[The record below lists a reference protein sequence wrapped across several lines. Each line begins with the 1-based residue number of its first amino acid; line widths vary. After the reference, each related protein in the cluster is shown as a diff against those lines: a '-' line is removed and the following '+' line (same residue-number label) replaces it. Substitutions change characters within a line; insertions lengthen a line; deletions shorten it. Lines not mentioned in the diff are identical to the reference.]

1 MTTKYATRAVKLF
14 SAILLFAAAGAA
26 QAADYVV
33 VKSTDPGI
41 KAGLTLN
48 GGEKVN
54 LAAGQTLTLIAAAGD
69 VTTLKGS
76 AAGAVAPARRTAQA
90 DANRL
95 AALKVLIDPPP
106 EGRTFG
112 GRRGGVC
119 PDPAALKTLD
129 DILAVQDAGCAAA
142 ARVALEAYA
151 TKN

>member
-1 MTTKYATRAVKLF
+1 MRRIILGVSL
-14 SAILLFAAAGAA
+14 AIAAAAAGAA

-33 VKSTDPGI
+33 VRSTDPGI

-48 GGEKVN
+48 SGQQVN

-76 AAGAVAPARRTAQA
+76 AAGVVTPVRRSAQA
-90 DANRL
+90 DAGRL
-95 AALKVLIDPPP
+95 DALRVLIDPPP
-106 EGRTFG
+106 SGRTFG

-129 DILAVQDAGCAAA
+129 EILAVQGAGCASA
-142 ARVALEAYA
+142 ARAALEAYA
-151 TKN
+151 AKD